1 MQLNDK
7 RRALTAAT
15 LTLLGTA
22 AAPANAEDRTWDI
35 DTAVLVYSESG
46 GRVQAVEP
54 VIKGTLDLGGERFFT
69 TKLIVDTLTGASPN
83 GATPASTPQT
93 FSGASGGTGS
103 YSTPA
108 FETPLDDRFKDTRVQ
123 ALLDYQF
130 PVSANG
136 SLGFG
141 VTGGKEFDFLSAGA
155 NVRYSHDLFQNN
167 TTLSAGLSFESDQID
182 PVGGVPIPLAEM
194 LAAGSE
200 NDNEDED
207 EQDDDPDG
215 NGRDDGKSDTKTVT
229 DAVLGWTQV
238 LSPRSLMQFNY
249 SLSLSNGYQNDPYK
263 ILSVVGSDGEPITY
277 VYESRPDSRTKHAFY
292 GRYKRLTFGR
302 DVADASY
309 RFMTDD
315 WGIASHTVDFSY
327 RWYFA
332 AHHYLE
338 PHLRWYTQTAAD
350 FYRVALYDGEQ
361 TTIDYASADPRLGA
375 FDAWTAG
382 FKVGSGMRD
391 GGTWSARLEWYQQ
404 TSDVTGVPQQ
414 AAAGLSKF
422 DLQEDLSA
430 VMLTVGYRF
439 KW

>member
-15 LTLLGTA
+15 LTLLGGA
-22 AAPANAEDRTWDI
+22 AAGPALAEERTWDI

-69 TKLIVDTLTGASPN
+69 TKLIVDALTGASPN

-123 ALLDYQF
+123 ALVDYQF

-136 SLGFG
+136 KLGIG
-141 VTGGKEFDFLSAGA
+141 ASAGKEFDFLSAGA
-155 NVRYSHDLFQNN
+155 SLRYSHDLFQNN
-167 TTLSAGLSFESDQID
+167 TTLSGGLNVEFDQID
-182 PVGGVPIPLAEM
+182 PVGGIPIPLAEM
-194 LAAGSE
+194 QAADDSGPE
-200 NDNEDED
+200 
-207 EQDDDPDG
+207 DDPDG
-215 NGRDDGKSDTKTVT
+215 NGRDDGTTDSKLVT

-249 SLSLSNGYQNDPYK
+249 SLSLSSGYQTDPYK
-263 ILSVVGSDGEPITY
+263 ILSVVRADGEPVSY
-277 VYESRPDSRTKHAFY
+277 VYEARPDSRSKHALF
-292 GRYKRLTFGR
+292 GRYKRLVLDR
-302 DVADASY
+302 DVVDLSY

-315 WGIASHTVDFSY
+315 WGISSHTLDFTY
-327 RWYFA
+327 RWYLS

-350 FYRVALYDGEQ
+350 FYRIALFDGEPSS
-361 TTIDYASADPRLGA
+361 IEFASADPRLGA
-375 FDAWTAG
+375 LDAWTAG
-382 FKVGSGMRD
+382 FKFGSGQRD

-404 TSDVTGVPQQ
+404 TSTLSGVPAQ
-414 AAAGLSKF
+414 AAQGLSKF
-422 DLQEDLSA
+422 DLQPDLSA
-430 VMLTVGYRF
+430 LMLTLGYRF